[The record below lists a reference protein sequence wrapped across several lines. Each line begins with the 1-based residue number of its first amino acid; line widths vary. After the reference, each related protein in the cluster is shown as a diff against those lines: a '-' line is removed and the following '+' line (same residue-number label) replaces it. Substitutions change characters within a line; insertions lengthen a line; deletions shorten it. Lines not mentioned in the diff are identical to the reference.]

1 MPIYG
6 HWQIHAIARRSN
18 LLPIANVTEL
28 NFQISSYFAKEAK
41 RLAKKYVSF
50 KDDLKDFKKSLQK
63 DPNQGIIVGPNLRK
77 IRMAIKSKGKGKG
90 GGARVITY
98 EVLAKE
104 SHRGDIYLLLLY
116 DKEEASNFKDNV
128 IRDILKEFPELQ

>member
-1 MPIYG
+1 M
-6 HWQIHAIARRSN
+6 
-18 LLPIANVTEL
+18 TEL